1 MDEYNLEDYQSI
13 LIVICI
19 IIGCIIYHYYKQPKI
34 YVTFTT
40 IPERLVHPWFYNNLK
55 HLMNLNGSYTVVL
68 NVPYHFK
75 RNNEPYII
83 PENIQELEKDN
94 LLINRVKEDYG
105 PLTKLYG
112 TLLNDNISDDACLL
126 VCDDDLKYKENFV
139 TQIYNEY
146 NKDTTKIY
154 TYCDHF
160 ITGYQGYMMKKSVI
174 KPMLKFKRPDSCFR
188 IDDNFIQ
195 ISARKLQIPIQSVSY
210 DLDNT
215 WTCTFDKYVH
225 DYETPNWDELKV
237 DERGE
242 GRGPKIQKC
251 WNDFE
256 SYNSKFIKKED

>member
-1 MDEYNLEDYQSI
+1 MEDFNLDLDVSEYQYIIIGI
-13 LIVICI
+13 LIVLVVYC
-19 IIGCIIYHYYKQPKI
+19 CYKYKQPPI
-34 YVTFTT
+34 YVTLTT
-40 IPERLVHPWFYNNLK
+40 IPERLVHPWFYKNLQ
-55 HLMNLNGSYTVVL
+55 HLMNLNGFYTVVL

-83 PENIQELEKDN
+83 PENVQDLEKDN
-94 LLINRVKEDYG
+94 LIINRVKEDYG

-112 TLLNDNISDDACLL
+112 TLLNDDIPDDACLL
-126 VCDDDLKYKENFV
+126 ICDDDLQYKDEFV

-146 NKDTTKIY
+146 TKDINKIY
-154 TYCDHF
+154 TYCDRF

-174 KPMLKFKRPDSCFR
+174 KPMLQFKRPDSCFR

-195 ISARKLQIPIQSVSY
+195 KSALTLKIPIQSVTY
-210 DLDNT
+210 KTDNT
-215 WTCTFDKYVH
+215 WTCTFDKDVH

-256 SYNSKFIKKED
+256 IMNT